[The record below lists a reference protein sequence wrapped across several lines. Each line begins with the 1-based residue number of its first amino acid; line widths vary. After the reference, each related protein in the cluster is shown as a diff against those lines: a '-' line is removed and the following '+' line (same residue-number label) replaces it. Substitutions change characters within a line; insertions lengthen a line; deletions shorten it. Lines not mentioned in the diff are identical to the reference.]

1 MPLVPGGGPPPA
13 GGSACRLL
21 MYCPLNLRHE
31 PILAG
36 QAPQGACSC
45 LHNVSACLL
54 SPARAVTAPI
64 MLRWNR
70 ATRIEH
76 TVTK

>member
-13 GGSACRLL
+13 GGSACRRLL
-21 MYCPLNLRHE
+21 YCPLNLRHE

-54 SPARAVTAPI
+54 SARTGCDRANYAP
-64 MLRWNR
+64 MELGYTDRG
-70 ATRIEH
+70 
-76 TVTK
+76 